1 MVCPPLAL
9 GIQRPR
15 GELSEIHRNA
25 LIRTPQ
31 GTVGGLWSTGIKMPF
46 LFVPLRMFLEK
57 KCKECASSVSAEK
70 EIELHMF
77 GKETVFFF
85 FFFWPCGMACGILVP
100 QPGNEPGP
108 AAMEAQSP
116 NHWTTREVLRV
127 YFLTVFY

>member
-85 FFFWPCGMACGILVP
+85 FFFFGHVAWHAG
-100 QPGNEPGP
+100 
-108 AAMEAQSP
+108 S
-116 NHWTTREVLRV
+116 
-127 YFLTVFY
+127 